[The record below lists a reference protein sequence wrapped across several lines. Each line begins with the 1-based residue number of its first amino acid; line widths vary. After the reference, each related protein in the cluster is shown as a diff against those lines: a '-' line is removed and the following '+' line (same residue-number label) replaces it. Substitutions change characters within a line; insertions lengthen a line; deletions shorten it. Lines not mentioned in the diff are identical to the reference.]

1 MPKPVTDREKST
13 PIITLHRLAVL
24 VQVGNVL
31 ERAWQSVVFFVSQ
44 GCPRRGFDL
53 TETQCEGQLL
63 FRRHRLFTDGQ
74 NRIFI
79 HACMNRIRIIRR

>member
-31 ERAWQSVVFFVSQ
+31 ERARQSVVFLVSQ
-44 GCPRRGFDL
+44 GCPRRRFDL
-53 TETQCEGQLL
+53 TKTQCEGQLL
-63 FRRHRLFTDGQ
+63 
-74 NRIFI
+74 
-79 HACMNRIRIIRR
+79 IRRLSLINISEHTRLGRISYAVF